1 MTRKKIAILG
11 STGSIGVN
19 ALKVAA
25 AFPAR
30 FEVVALSA
38 WGNAALLK
46 EQALKFK
53 PSLLCIKDE
62 GKAGILASSF
72 GGKYKPKVYAG
83 TSGIIK
89 IVRETEAELVLVAV
103 VGSAGLV
110 PVLESIKR
118 GKNVAL
124 ANKESIVIA
133 GDYVM
138 KLARAKGATIL
149 PVDSEHSA
157 IFQCL
162 NGEAHASVRRLILTA
177 SGGPFRD
184 LSKKELEKVTVED
197 ALAHPTWDMGSKV
210 TVDSATLMNKGFEVI
225 EAHHLFNMPPERID
239 VLVHPQSVVHSLVE
253 FSDGSVMAQL
263 GITDMKL
270 PIQYAL
276 SWPERINNNLPR
288 LNLPS
293 CGPLA
298 FARPDVARFEC
309 LSFAYSA
316 LLNGGTMPA
325 VLASSAETAVSAFL
339 SKSAGFMDIPRIIK
353 KVMTA
358 HKTIKN
364 PKLTEILSAGDW
376 ARSAAEK
383 EIANDR

>member
-46 EQALKFK
+46 EQASKFK

-62 GKAGILASSF
+62 GKAGVLASSF
-72 GGKYKPKVYAG
+72 GGKYKPEVYAG
-83 TSGIIK
+83 ISGIIK
-89 IVRETEAELVLVAV
+89 LVRETQAELVLVAV

-118 GKNVAL
+118 GKSVAL
-124 ANKESIVIA
+124 ANKESIVTA

-138 KLARAKGATIL
+138 KLARAKGVKIL

-162 NGEAHASVRRLILTA
+162 NGESQASVRRLILTA

-197 ALAHPTWDMGSKV
+197 ALAHP
-210 TVDSATLMNKGFEVI
+210 
-225 EAHHLFNMPPERID
+225 HL
-239 VLVHPQSVVHSLVE
+239 
-253 FSDGSVMAQL
+253 GY
-263 GITDMKL
+263 GK
-270 PIQYAL
+270 
-276 SWPERINNNLPR
+276 
-288 LNLPS
+288 
-293 CGPLA
+293 
-298 FARPDVARFEC
+298 
-309 LSFAYSA
+309 
-316 LLNGGTMPA
+316 
-325 VLASSAETAVSAFL
+325 
-339 SKSAGFMDIPRIIK
+339 
-353 KVMTA
+353 
-358 HKTIKN
+358 
-364 PKLTEILSAGDW
+364 
-376 ARSAAEK
+376 
-383 EIANDR
+383 

>member
-53 PSLLCIKDE
+53 PSLLCVKDE
-62 GKAGILASSF
+62 GKAAGLASSF
-72 GGKYKPKVYAG
+72 GGRYTPKVYAG
-83 TSGIIK
+83 TAGMIK
-89 IVRETEAELVLVAV
+89 LVRETGAELVLVAV

-118 GKNVAL
+118 GKHVAL
-124 ANKESIVIA
+124 ANKESIVFA
-133 GDYVM
+133 GDYIM
-138 KLARAKGATIL
+138 KLARAKGVNIL

-162 NGEAHASVRRLILTA
+162 NGESRASVRRLILTA

-225 EAHHLFNMPPERID
+225 EAHHLFNMLPERID
-239 VLVHPQSVVHSLVE
+239 VLVHPQSIVHSLVE

-263 GITDMKL
+263 GVTDMKL

-288 LNLPS
+288 LNLSS
-293 CGPLA
+293 CGPLT
-298 FARPDVARFEC
+298 FAKPDTARFEC
-309 LSFAYSA
+309 LAFAYSA
-316 LLNGGTMPA
+316 LVKGGTMPA
-325 VLASSAETAVSAFL
+325 VLAASAETAVNAFL
-339 SKSAGFMDIPRIIK
+339 SKAAGFMDIPRIIK
-353 KVMTA
+353 KVMAA
-358 HKTIKN
+358 HKTILN